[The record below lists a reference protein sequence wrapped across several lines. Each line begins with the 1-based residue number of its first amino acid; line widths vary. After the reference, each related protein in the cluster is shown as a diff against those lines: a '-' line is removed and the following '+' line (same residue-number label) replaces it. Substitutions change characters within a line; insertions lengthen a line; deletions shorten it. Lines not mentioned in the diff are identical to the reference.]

1 MTYLRMLLFP
11 QSIASIMCVQGDE
24 GDRLYIVESGVCAV
38 QGQSG
43 QELALLTPTMFFG
56 ELALLRNEVR

>member
-1 MTYLRMLLFP
+1 M
-11 QSIASIMCVQGDE
+11 ASVPSVQGDE

-43 QELALLTPTMFFG
+43 QDLTLLTPTMYFG
-56 ELALLRNEVR
+56 ELALLRNEVRQGISPEVTSS